1 MLYFQYALARELGM
15 TRGALVE
22 QITFEE
28 IMEWSRFFEIEAR
41 QLREQAKTPPKKA
54 APPRRK

>member
-15 TRGALVE
+15 TRGALIE

-28 IMEWSRFFEIEAR
+28 IMEWSKFFEIEAR
-41 QLREQAKTPPKKA
+41 QIREQAKTPPKKT
-54 APPRRK
+54 APARRK

>member
-54 APPRRK
+54 APVRRK